1 MVNFIILCNVIDWV
15 RLVVEMFWQKWKYV
29 LISIVITDLLVII
42 GVFYLFTGTSFATV
56 PTPEP
61 TQAVTLGPTATA
73 TTKPWEGPPKSS
85 PTATR
90 DLGPPTLVATEVL
103 AESGFPVGFTPTPR
117 PTREPVYISLPQIY
131 PLTGGAVDVPVVNQ
145 ILYPE
150 PFFAPGTN
158 SACGPVALYA
168 ASYGLGVPVD
178 YSRLRDIAV
187 TNGFGP
193 HGISTWGMVNT
204 IATINSELGNPFSI
218 EYGNQYRTSDLIRH
232 LRQQGVVVVLV
243 YGRLMSFAGLRY
255 YQLTTDGP
263 GAIGHFLLVEQIN
276 SRSKKVKLAGS
287 TLGMDEVTLSEF
299 VQSWTN
305 NAQASYAKTDPS
317 AGWALILK
325 QNPQ

>member
-1 MVNFIILCNVIDWV
+1 
-15 RLVVEMFWQKWKYV
+15 VVESFWQKWKY
-29 LISIVITDLLVII
+29 LLLGIIVADLFVVI

-56 PTPEP
+56 PTPGP
-61 TQAVTLGPTATA
+61 TKAIVLGPTAIPTV
-73 TTKPWEGPPKSS
+73 KPWEGPPKST

-90 DLGPPTLVATEVL
+90 ILGPSTPIPTDVL

-131 PLTGGAVDVPVVNQ
+131 PLAGGSVDVPEVNQ

-168 ASYGLGVPVD
+168 ASHGLRVPVD
-178 YSRLRDIAV
+178 YGRLRDIAV

-204 IATINSELGNPFSI
+204 IATINGELGNPFTI
-218 EYGNQYRTSDLIRH
+218 DHGHHYRTSDLIKH
-232 LRQQGVVVVLV
+232 LRQEGVVVVLV
-243 YGRLMSFAGLRY
+243 YVLKENGRYR
-255 YQLTTDGP
+255 LTLDEP
-263 GAIGHFLLVEQIN
+263 GSVGHFLLVERIN

-287 TLGMDEVTLSEF
+287 TLGMDEVSLSDF
-299 VQSWTN
+299 VRSWTN
-305 NAQASYAKTDPS
+305 NPQAKYAKTDPS
-317 AGWALILK
+317 TGWALVLK
-325 QNPQ
+325 QSQVEGQ